1 MPLDLPVPGLLLAAD
16 APAPF
21 LAQRVP
27 GLEKWL
33 ARADVRTEAGA
44 SATTWLGAAYGL
56 PSPLPVAAISRA
68 GEGAEA
74 DGEWM
79 RADPVHLRIDHDY
92 LKLHDAS
99 VLGVRREEAE
109 PLPAALQGH
118 SPAAGRGPHPPP

>member
-1 MPLDLPVPGLLLAAD
+1 MPLDLLVPDLLLAAD

-33 ARADVRTEAGA
+33 ARADVRSEAGA
-44 SATTWLGAAYGL
+44 SATSWLGAAYGL
-56 PSPLPVAAISRA
+56 AAPLPVAAISRA

-79 RADPVHLRIDHDY
+79 RADPVHLRIDHDF
-92 LKLHDAS
+92 LKPHHASAHVVRPAEADA
-99 VLGVRREEAE
+99 L
-109 PLPAALQGH
+109 
-118 SPAAGRGPHPPP
+118 